1 MNKKKLAIT
10 LGDFNGIGPE
20 VTVKALN
27 KLDIPGQNIVL
38 IGSKSLLTGL
48 NRDYEIIEIPFEKSM
63 INTGKETKQAGE
75 FSYQCLQKACEMAN
89 NDKVSAIVTAPV
101 SKNALHLAGYNFS
114 GQTEILEK
122 NLADKEKN
130 EKAEMLFVCKDFRVL
145 LLTRHLP
152 LKDVKITKELLTE
165 KLQRIDS
172 VLKQKFSVKSPSIA
186 LCSLNPHAGENG
198 ILGDE
203 EIKEFTPAVE
213 ILKTKRID
221 VTYPKPADTLFA
233 KAAKAFLTGQ
243 KQPYDVY
250 CACYHDQGLIPIKAL
265 AMNKTVNM
273 TVGLKVI
280 RTSPAHGTAYDIAG
294 KNIADETSMIEAI
307 SQALSL

>member
-186 LCSLNPHAGENG
+186 LCSLNPHAGEN
-198 ILGDE
+198 
-203 EIKEFTPAVE
+203 
-213 ILKTKRID
+213 TKGID

-294 KNIADETSMIEAI
+294 KNIADETSMTEAI